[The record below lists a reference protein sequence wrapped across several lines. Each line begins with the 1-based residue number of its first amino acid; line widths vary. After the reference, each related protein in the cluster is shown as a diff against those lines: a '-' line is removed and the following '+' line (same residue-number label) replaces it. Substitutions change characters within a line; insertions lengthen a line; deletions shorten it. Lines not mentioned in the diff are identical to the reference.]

1 MSTISDVVELVN
13 DPYNGPEEGI
23 DFWVDEQGHIQVND
37 TRTAGLILRR
47 VNTSGQF
54 AQNLVKIGAQ
64 GDSILLGFD
73 TLVDIPAVHTVKI
86 GFQNATLAEVKQ
98 DQTGKFC
105 VYLDNKR
112 GARMFNKLASA
123 KTFIKRLDKDLK
135 TIGTV
140 NEDLED

>member
-23 DFWVDEQGHIQVND
+23 DFWVDEQGHIQVNN

-112 GARMFNKLASA
+112 GARMFNKLASV